1 MNLKQQFDLE
11 RAIKNKQEFEQMR
24 KTAKQVKPE
33 VKITEEEA
41 TKILQEVEQKK
52 FEACQKELAE
62 VLTKHGYQISVQA
75 QPILVP
81 VVK

>member
-1 MNLKQQFDLE
+1 MN
-11 RAIKNKQEFEQMR
+11 
-24 KTAKQVKPE
+24 KTAKKVKPE
-33 VKITEEEA
+33 VTITEEEA

-52 FEACQKELAE
+52 FEACQKELEA
-62 VLTKHGYQISVQA
+62 VLKKHGYQISVQA

>member
-1 MNLKQQFDLE
+1 M
-11 RAIKNKQEFEQMR
+11 
-24 KTAKQVKPE
+24 KTPKVKPE

-52 FEACQKELAE
+52 FEACQKELAA
-62 VLTKHGYQISVQA
+62 VLEKHGYQISVQA

-81 VVK
+81 VTK